1 MFFEKNG
8 LRKNKNQAYTTVL
21 SWAPFGFTVL
31 CELDDIIDPEFPF
44 SLTELNILKLE
55 SIEIIIRTS
64 SSLLIY
70 LIPFYPTYGQCK
82 LAPLIGIV
90 TITSIFRFLSLIK
103 LARSNNDKWLVNFKV
118 NLSSDDHKIGENI
131 TKQIN
136 DKERLSAALEN
147 RSIRLSILKCIK
159 K

>member
-8 LRKNKNQAYTTVL
+8 SRENKKQACNTIL
-21 SWAPFGFTVL
+21 SWVPSGFVIL

-44 SLTELNILKLE
+44 PLTELNILKLE
-55 SIEIIIRTS
+55 SIEVITRTS
-64 SSLLIY
+64 SSSLIY
-70 LIPFYPTYGQCK
+70 LIPFFPTYGQCK

-90 TITSIFRFLSLIK
+90 TITSMFRFLSLIK
-103 LARSNNDKWLVNFKV
+103 LARLNNDKWLIIFKV
-118 NLSSDDHKIGENI
+118 NLSDDDHKIGENI

-147 RSIRLSILKCIK
+147 KSIRLSILKCIK